1 MFLTLDSAFTDDFE
15 KIKRIASEVQQF
27 CSASSAEGSHSYPD
41 ILIETAINQ
50 NSSILTTNDIT
61 NNNSITIN
69 NNASNIK
76 INKTKINAIKATK
89 KYKKSINNNTS
100 NSLNNNNASTIN
112 NNLSNSATKNLINSN
127 SPVSSNAPN
136 ASPTHSNGQRKE
148 RSLHYCTIC
157 GKGFKDK
164 YSVNVH
170 IRTHTGISIFIAIY
184 TQVNNFI
191 IYRGKT
197 FCMWYMRQVL
207 PTKSAPRETLSDAF
221 SSKKC

>member
-27 CSASSAEGSHSYPD
+27 CSASSAEGNHSYPD

-69 NNASNIK
+69 NNSSNMK
-76 INKTKINAIKATK
+76 INKTKINAIKTTK
-89 KYKKSINNNTS
+89 KYKKSLNNNTS
-100 NSLNNNNASTIN
+100 NSLNNNNTSTIN
-112 NNLSNSATKNLINSN
+112 NNLSTISASKNVIISS
-127 SPVSSNAPN
+127 SPVSSNPSN
-136 ASPTHSNGQRKE
+136 ASPTHGNGQRKE

-170 IRTHTGISIFIAIY
+170 IRTHTGRKIILYIIINLYNITIS
-184 TQVNNFI
+184 
-191 IYRGKT
+191 R
-197 FCMWYMRQVL
+197 
-207 PTKSAPRETLSDAF
+207 
-221 SSKKC
+221 